1 MAIAGA
7 FADLEQ
13 TIIPGDFSPCATTLR
28 SNQPQLYA
36 HPERY
41 FPYLHHP
48 QLQIVEELLIPLQ
61 VNRQPLGMLWI
72 VSHDEARRFD
82 SEDQR
87 LMMSLG
93 GFTASALQSMQ
104 QLRQKAEDAQR
115 EQARAAAALRESQEL
130 NQQILDSSDDC
141 IKVLDLEGRLL
152 FMSPGGKRCGCVANT
167 F

>member
-1 MAIAGA
+1 
-7 FADLEQ
+7 
-13 TIIPGDFSPCATTLR
+13 
-28 SNQPQLYA
+28 
-36 HPERY
+36 
-41 FPYLHHP
+41 
-48 QLQIVEELLIPLQ
+48 
-61 VNRQPLGMLWI
+61 MLWI